1 MKFLHTSDWH
11 LGQRLYDRTRQTEH
25 KLFLEWLLEAITE
38 YSIDA
43 LIVAGD
49 IFDNGNPPQY
59 ALKQYYDFLLKM
71 QATNSRHIVIIGG
84 NHDSV
89 SLLNAPQQLLSALNI
104 NVVGG
109 VEKGKEN
116 MLIQLKDSNNEVEAV
131 IAAVPFLRDRD
142 IHYTISG
149 ESMQER
155 EGRIRQG
162 IINFYQE
169 LGEQAEEF
177 KASNIPILATGHLFA
192 AGSSSSESE
201 KDIYI
206 GNLGQVSADQ
216 FPEIFS
222 YVALGHLHRAQ
233 LVGKQSRVRYSGSP
247 LPFSFSE
254 AEYKNKC
261 YILEYDP
268 ELVISDLDI
277 PKSRS
282 LKLIADSYEKA
293 KFTLQSLPSNS
304 EALTGWLE
312 IQITDRQVL
321 DALEREDLLNCVENI
336 NWEILSIKLKR
347 AVNFWDTEEEEAENN
362 HLSDLD
368 PAEVF
373 QKKCEAVTEDPD
385 KLKIYKSSFSEL
397 LSWMNEQ
404 ESSQEEK

>member
-25 KLFLEWLLEAITE
+25 RLFLEWLLVAIDE
-38 YSIDA
+38 NSIDA
-43 LIVAGD
+43 LIIAGD

-71 QATNSRHIVIIGG
+71 QATSCRHIIIIGG

-109 VEKGKEN
+109 VEKGREN
-116 MLIQLKDSNNEVEAV
+116 MLIQLRDSDDNLEAI

-162 IINFYQE
+162 IINFYKD
-169 LGEQAEEF
+169 LGKQAEEF
-177 KASNIPILATGHLFA
+177 KTSNLPILATGHLFA

-261 YILEYDP
+261 FMLDYSP
-268 ELVISDLDI
+268 ELEISEIDI

-282 LKLIADSYEKA
+282 LKLIADSYEET
-293 KFTLQSLPSNS
+293 KFTLQNLPQNS

-321 DALEREDLLNCVENI
+321 DALEREAILACVEDK

-368 PAEVF
+368 PIEVF
-373 QKKCEAVTEDPD
+373 QKKCEVVTEDPE
-385 KLKIYKSSFSEL
+385 KIQTYKSSFSEL
-397 LSWMNEQ
+397 LNWMQEQ
-404 ESSQEEK
+404 SEEVE

>member
-11 LGQRLYDRTRQTEH
+11 LGQRLYDQTRQTEH
-25 KLFLEWLLEAITE
+25 RLFLEWLLEAISE
-38 YSIDA
+38 NSIDA

-71 QATNSRHIVIIGG
+71 QATNCRHIVIIGG

-116 MLIQLKDSNNEVEAV
+116 MLIQLKDSNNKIEAV

-162 IINFYQE
+162 IINFYKE

-177 KASNIPILATGHLFA
+177 RTSNLPLLATGHLFA

-216 FPEIFS
+216 FPDIFS

-261 YILEYDP
+261 YILNYNP
-268 ELVISDLDI
+268 ELEISDLEI

-282 LKLIADSYEKA
+282 LKLIADSYEET
-293 KFTLQSLPSNS
+293 KFTLQNLPQNS

-321 DALEREDLLNCVENI
+321 DAMEREALLNCVENI

-347 AVNFWDTEEEEAENN
+347 AVNFWDTEEEEAENS

-373 QKKCEAVTEDPD
+373 EKKCEVVTEDPD
-385 KLKIYKSSFSEL
+385 KLIIYKSSFREL

-404 ESSQEEK
+404 DSTEEDK